1 RILPPSADG
10 DGTDAVTR
18 VMIESGAAAG
28 QVWRTLGV
36 SANIIDASV
45 RALAD
50 SLTYKLMRDGVT
62 PAAR

>member
-1 RILPPSADG
+1 G